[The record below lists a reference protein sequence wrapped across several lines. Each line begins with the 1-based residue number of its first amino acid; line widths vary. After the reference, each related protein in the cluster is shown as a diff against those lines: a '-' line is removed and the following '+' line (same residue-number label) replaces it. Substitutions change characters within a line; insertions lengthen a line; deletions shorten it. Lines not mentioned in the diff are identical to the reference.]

1 MPAPDGDGNGG
12 LRMKSRSGTAASTFR
27 AARLVALVLAA
38 ACGSAGEARAL
49 GDELPPGWRRKTVP
63 LEMAEG
69 EHSYQLRTGWMS
81 LRDFGEGD
89 PPDTEPVLRLEMPDG
104 AVLERAPTGR
114 EYAVRRME
122 VVGCGSGRMWVPPS
136 QSQRTPDCQWIR
148 FVWSIPAALAGAR
161 PGDVFPAVVVFD
173 DYATHWMGGKFAL
186 RCGGKGRHADCDFCF
201 SIVAGTGRGRPA
213 ASRSVPAGR
222 RTPPE
227 ASDGS
232 PGGAVF
238 ARPLTGTPV
247 YATNAPPW
255 SDGTIQPPADMLQA
269 GTQVRIL
276 GRIPPCFFLVRY
288 AGPKGETREGLVYE
302 SFFPS
307 NAVPPEAAERP

>member
-1 MPAPDGDGNGG
+1 MGRCAALLADDPAALRGLWLERFPGHDGIFLELGCGKG
-12 LRMKSRSGTAASTFR
+12 RFTAE
-27 AARLVALVLAA
+27 LAA
-38 ACGSAGEARAL
+38 
-49 GDELPPGWRRKTVP
+49 TVP
-63 LEMAEG
+63 EKLYLALEK
-69 EHSYQLRTGWMS
+69 
-81 LRDFGEGD
+81 
-89 PPDTEPVLRLEMPDG
+89 VPDG